1 MLRSAYRTSK
11 LQRPK
16 LKIHG
21 AWAFGHVLRL
31 AILEETTY
39 HGSSMVWELIASTI
53 DDAMQQRK
61 ELQLA
66 EPDTVIVVG
75 DNTVKELKNTVCL
88 MGLANWVNHRRFRL
102 LGLLQILEDEVK
114 KPSLQ
119 KWVNAKIIV
128 GEMPL
133 KQLNPKVLKDWRDL
147 AAAFRTL
154 LGDTTLCKEFH
165 VLTNRSRLG
174 REPLDLNAHVMKSD
188 GEHLKAAE
196 YKVTITSLNHD
207 FKEAVAFNQRRCKVG
222 ATQKNTH

>member
-1 MLRSAYRTSK
+1 MVPRDPMLRSAYRTSK

-102 LGLLQILEDEVK
+102 LGLLQ
-114 KPSLQ
+114 
-119 KWVNAKIIV
+119 
-128 GEMPL
+128 
-133 KQLNPKVLKDWRDL
+133 VL
-147 AAAFRTL
+147 
-154 LGDTTLCKEFH
+154 
-165 VLTNRSRLG
+165 
-174 REPLDLNAHVMKSD
+174 
-188 GEHLKAAE
+188 
-196 YKVTITSLNHD
+196 ITVFL
-207 FKEAVAFNQRRCKVG
+207 
-222 ATQKNTH
+222 